1 MTMTKKNETND
12 APIIPDD
19 IEAEIKTAFELF
31 DADGSGVIDPLHMLQ
46 TFEKMGLHQTKPSI
60 YALI

>member
-1 MTMTKKNETND
+1 MSKKNETND

-19 IEAEIKTAFELF
+19 IENEIKTAFELF

-46 TFEKMGLHQTKPSI
+46 TFEKMGLH
-60 YALI
+60 